1 MSSFLVFSDPF
12 CGKIAC
18 LAVFDE
24 RHWNEFSRKEGG
36 TPKFRIFYTAK
47 NPQYSIR
54 IPFVS
59 FPLAGHHHCQFR
71 VLLPKFLLGPS
82 GWHACSS
89 RVGLPHVNCLISDI
103 SPSARPSSS
112 RCLGPRRGA
121 QPPARRQSYRLLF
134 SDPLNKGV
142 GLGVVFVGISTSHL
156 LL

>member
-1 MSSFLVFSDPF
+1 M
-12 CGKIAC
+12 KA
-18 LAVFDE
+18 A
-24 RHWNEFSRKEGG
+24 
-36 TPKFRIFYTAK
+36 
-47 NPQYSIR
+47 
-54 IPFVS
+54 PFVNFS
-59 FPLAGHHHCQFR
+59 LAGHYHCQFR

-121 QPPARRQSYRLLF
+121 QPPARHQSYRLLF

-142 GLGVVFVGISTSHL
+142 GSGVVFVGISRSHL
-156 LL
+156 RLQGVSKKLSFTKLTFWRSCFKLGRNTYDICDKSGNAQFSKTQFF

>member
-1 MSSFLVFSDPF
+1 MNFS
-12 CGKIAC
+12 
-18 LAVFDE
+18 
-24 RHWNEFSRKEGG
+24 
-36 TPKFRIFYTAK
+36 
-47 NPQYSIR
+47 
-54 IPFVS
+54 
-59 FPLAGHHHCQFR
+59 LAGHYHCQFR

-121 QPPARRQSYRLLF
+121 QPPARHQSYRLLF

-142 GLGVVFVGISTSHL
+142 GSGVVFVGISRSHL
-156 LL
+156 RLQGVSKKTEFYQINLLEILLPVGKKYL

>member
-1 MSSFLVFSDPF
+1 MNDIVTNFPERKGVPQNSVSF
-12 CGKIAC
+12 I
-18 LAVFDE
+18 
-24 RHWNEFSRKEGG
+24 RQ
-36 TPKFRIFYTAK
+36 K
-47 NPQYSIR
+47 NPQYSIQCFPWTSLK
-54 IPFVS
+54 IVPFVS
-59 FPLAGHHHCQFR
+59 FPLAGNDHCQFR

-89 RVGLPHVNCLISDI
+89 RVRLLHVNCQAHFLIFDI

-142 GLGVVFVGISTSHL
+142 GSGVVFVGISRCHL
-156 LL
+156 LE